1 MNRFKV
7 THPWKATA
15 NTVLLV
21 YNTCQCIKIFTFRL
35 PGKCALDL
43 RSVIK
48 LEMKEEAVTREEEN
62 QDSGYNPSPPLV
74 DLADTPDEDL
84 SQLVSVLACHHIRQA
99 FVNNQ
104 TPEVR
109 GPPDSILTQ
118 YPHLRLTNTGA
129 LVLWNFLWALLPRRF
144 NIFTW

>member
-1 MNRFKV
+1 MICCQYV
-7 THPWKATA
+7 P
-15 NTVLLV
+15 LLCS
-21 YNTCQCIKIFTFRL
+21 NDEDLRHIHQTTEHFISEQET
-35 PGKCALDL
+35 PLDL

-129 LVLWNFLWALLPRRF
+129 LVL
-144 NIFTW
+144 